1 MEMPTWTYGNHPEA
15 MPDER
20 NLIKLY
26 TPQPQDDT
34 PHLSF
39 AILLE
44 PSRQSTLHTES
55 KPHLLNTP
63 PIPSYQMADRLL
75 EMDQQTIAKYRHHQG
90 LVERLLRFL
99 QTELNSHTL
108 E

>member
-1 MEMPTWTYGNHPEA
+1 MEI
-15 MPDER
+15 
-20 NLIKLY
+20 L

-44 PSRQSTLHTES
+44 PSRRSTLHTES
-55 KPHLLNTP
+55 KPHPLNIP

-75 EMDQQTIAKYRHHQG
+75 EMGQQTIAKYRHHQG
-90 LVERLLRFL
+90 LVERL
-99 QTELNSHTL
+99 
-108 E
+108 